1 MLSYKEI
8 GEIRKRIEYL
18 NKSLY
23 YMELALNE
31 ETKYKKDEIAN
42 IFVKL
47 YKLILRM
54 EVYVDKNSGI
64 KTKKRDII

>member
-64 KTKKRDII
+64 KPKKRDII